1 VTRNFTTILVPTD
14 FGYASDAAIG
24 YARMLAA
31 RFGASL
37 HLLHVVD
44 EPGSWS
50 EVYAA
55 IPDIRDRLS
64 ADAARRLE
72 ALAACLPAPLHATSA
87 VVCGAPVPGIV
98 KEAESRGADLIV
110 MGTHG
115 RRGMGHLLLGSVA
128 ERVVRLAPCPVLTVR
143 EAPAETTVEV
153 SAAAAAWAADR
164 AAPVISSVE
173 AST

>member
-1 VTRNFTTILVPTD
+1 MNRNITTILVPTD
-14 FGYASDAAIG
+14 FGYASDAALG
-24 YARMLAA
+24 YARMLAE

-55 IPDIRDRLS
+55 IPDIRHRLNR
-64 ADAARRLE
+64 DAASRLE
-72 ALAACLPAPLHATSA
+72 AMAACLPPPVQATSA
-87 VVCGAPVPGIV
+87 VVSGPPVPSIV
-98 KEAESRGADLIV
+98 KAAESQGVDLIV

-115 RRGMGHLLLGSVA
+115 RRGMGHVLLGSVA

-143 EAPAETTVEV
+143 EPAAGATVEV
-153 SAAAAAWAADR
+153 RASEAADVGR
-164 AAPVISSVE
+164 PVISSVE
-173 AST
+173 AAT

>member
-1 VTRNFTTILVPTD
+1 MTRNFTTIMVPTD
-14 FGYASDAAIG
+14 FSYASDAALG

-55 IPDIRDRLS
+55 IPDIRDRLR
-64 ADAARRLE
+64 ADAGRRLE
-72 ALAACLPAPLHATSA
+72 AIAACLPPPLQATSA
-87 VVCGAPVPGIV
+87 VACGAPVPTIV
-98 KEAESRGADLIV
+98 KIAEAKGADLIV

-115 RRGMGHLLLGSVA
+115 RRGVGHLLLGSVA

-143 EAPAETTVEV
+143 EQQAGQQLAV
-153 SAAAAAWAADR
+153 SADASAAVDQ
-164 AAPVISSVE
+164 AAPVVSSAE
-173 AST
+173 ATT

>member
-1 VTRNFTTILVPTD
+1 MTRNFTTILVPTD
-14 FGYASDAAIG
+14 FSYASDAALG

-31 RFGASL
+31 RFGAAL

-55 IPDIRDRLS
+55 LPEIQLRLS
-64 ADAARRLE
+64 ADAAKRLE
-72 ALAACLPAPLHATSA
+72 AMAACLPPPVQATSA
-87 VVCGAPVPGIV
+87 VVCGAPVPSIV
-98 KEAESRGADLIV
+98 KVAESKGADLIV

-143 EAPAETTVEV
+143 EHRAAQHVEV
-153 SAAAAAWAADR
+153 RADADGAAVQ

-173 AST
+173 ATT

>member
-1 VTRNFTTILVPTD
+1 MTRNFTTIIVPTD
-14 FGYASDAAIG
+14 FSYASDAALG
-24 YARMLAA
+24 YARMLAT

-55 IPDIRDRLS
+55 LPEIQRRLA

-72 ALAACLPAPLHATSA
+72 AMAACLPPPVRVSSA
-87 VVCGAPVPGIV
+87 VVCGAPVPSIV
-98 KEAESRGADLIV
+98 KEAEARGANLIV

-143 EAPAETTVEV
+143 EQRAHETARVNAG
-153 SAAAAAWAADR
+153 AAGSTGQ
-164 AAPVISSVE
+164 AAPVISSLK
-173 AST
+173 ATT

>member
-1 VTRNFTTILVPTD
+1 MTRNFTTIIVPTD
-14 FGYASDAAIG
+14 FSYASDAALG

-55 IPDIRDRLS
+55 IPEIQLRLS

-72 ALAACLPAPLHATSA
+72 AMAACLPPPLQATSG
-87 VVCGAPVPGIV
+87 VVCGAPVPTIV
-98 KEAESRGADLIV
+98 KVAESKGADLIV

-128 ERVVRLAPCPVLTVR
+128 ERVVRLAPCPVLTVHEPR
-143 EAPAETTVEV
+143 AAHTVEV
-153 SAAAAAWAADR
+153 SAEADR
-164 AAPVISSVE
+164 TAAQAAPVISSVE
-173 AST
+173 AAT

>member
-1 VTRNFTTILVPTD
+1 MTRDITTIMVPTD
-14 FGYASDAAIG
+14 FSYTSDAALG

-64 ADAARRLE
+64 ADAERRLE
-72 ALAACLPAPLHATSA
+72 AIAACLPPPLRATSA
-87 VVCGAPVPGIV
+87 VVCGAPVPTIV
-98 KEAESRGADLIV
+98 KVAESTGADLIV

-115 RRGMGHLLLGSVA
+115 RRGMGHVLLGSVA

-143 EAPAETTVEV
+143 ERGAAATVEV
-153 SAAAAAWAADR
+153 SAAPAVAAEA

-173 AST
+173 AAT

>member
-1 VTRNFTTILVPTD
+1 MVPTD
-14 FGYASDAAIG
+14 FSYASDAALG

-55 IPDIRDRLS
+55 LPEIQLRLS

-72 ALAACLPAPLHATSA
+72 AMAACLPQELHATSA
-87 VVCGAPVPGIV
+87 VVCGAPVPSIV
-98 KEAESRGADLIV
+98 KTAEARGVDLIV
-110 MGTHG
+110 MG
-115 RRGMGHLLLGSVA
+115 
-128 ERVVRLAPCPVLTVR
+128 
-143 EAPAETTVEV
+143 
-153 SAAAAAWAADR
+153 
-164 AAPVISSVE
+164 
-173 AST
+173 

>member
-1 VTRNFTTILVPTD
+1 VTRNFTTIIVPTD
-14 FGYASDAAIG
+14 FSYTSDAALG

-55 IPDIRDRLS
+55 IPEIRLRLS

-72 ALAACLPAPLHATSA
+72 AMAACLRPLQATSA
-87 VVCGAPVPGIV
+87 VVCGAPVPTIV
-98 KEAESRGADLIV
+98 KVAESKGADLIV

-115 RRGMGHLLLGSVA
+115 RRGVGHLLLGSVA

-143 EAPAETTVEV
+143 EQWVDQTAEV
-153 SAAAAAWAADR
+153 SAAATRDADR

-173 AST
+173 AAT

>member
-1 VTRNFTTILVPTD
+1 MTRDFTTIIVPTD
-14 FGYASDAAIG
+14 FSYASDAALG
-24 YARMLAA
+24 YARMLAT

-37 HLLHVVD
+37 HLLHVLE
-44 EPGSWS
+44 EPGTWS

-55 IPDIRDRLS
+55 IPEIQRRLG

-72 ALAACLPAPLHATSA
+72 AMAACLPPPMRATSA
-87 VVCGAPVPGIV
+87 VVCGAPVPSIV
-98 KEAESRGADLIV
+98 KEAQTRAADLIV

-143 EAPAETTVEV
+143 EERAHETVEV
-153 SAAAAAWAADR
+153 NALAAGSTGQ

-173 AST
+173 ATT

>member
-1 VTRNFTTILVPTD
+1 MTRNFTTIMVPTD
-14 FGYASDAAIG
+14 FSYASDAALG
-24 YARMLAA
+24 YARMLAV

-55 IPDIRDRLS
+55 IPDIRDRLR
-64 ADAARRLE
+64 ADAGRRLE
-72 ALAACLPAPLHATSA
+72 AMAACLPPPLQATSA
-87 VVCGAPVPGIV
+87 VACGSPVPTIV
-98 KEAESRGADLIV
+98 KVAEAKGADLIV

-115 RRGMGHLLLGSVA
+115 RRGVGHLLLGSVA

-143 EAPAETTVEV
+143 EQQAGQQLAV
-153 SAAAAAWAADR
+153 SANASAAADR
-164 AAPVISSVE
+164 AAPVVSSVE
-173 AST
+173 ATT

>member
-1 VTRNFTTILVPTD
+1 MTRDITTIMVPTD
-14 FGYASDAAIG
+14 FSYASDAALG

-37 HLLHVVD
+37 HLLHVLD

-55 IPDIRDRLS
+55 IPDVRDRLT
-64 ADAARRLE
+64 ADADRRLA
-72 ALAACLPAPLHATSA
+72 ALAACLPANLRATSE
-87 VVCGAPVPGIV
+87 VLNGAPVPTIV
-98 KEAESRGADLIV
+98 RVAESRGIDLIV

-143 EAPAETTVEV
+143 EQRAAQNVEV
-153 SAAAAAWAADR
+153 GAAAEASDR
-164 AAPVISSVE
+164 AVPVISSVE
-173 AST
+173 AAT

>member
-1 VTRNFTTILVPTD
+1 MTRNFTTIIVPTD
-14 FGYASDAAIG
+14 FSRASDAALG

-72 ALAACLPAPLHATSA
+72 AMASCLPPPVRASSA
-87 VVCGAPVPGIV
+87 VVCGAPVPSIV
-98 KEAESRGADLIV
+98 KEAETRGADLIV

-143 EAPAETTVEV
+143 ESRADRTVEV
-153 SAAAAAWAADR
+153 SAATEAAADR
-164 AAPVISSVE
+164 PAPVISSVE
-173 AST
+173 ATT

>member
-1 VTRNFTTILVPTD
+1 VNRNFTTIIVPTD
-14 FGYASDAAIG
+14 FSYASDAALG

-31 RFGASL
+31 RFDAAL

-55 IPDIRDRLS
+55 LPDIRDRLC
-64 ADAARRLE
+64 ADAGTRLE
-72 ALAACLPAPLHATSA
+72 AMAACLPPSLQATST
-87 VVCGAPVPGIV
+87 VVYGSPVASIV
-98 KEAESRGADLIV
+98 KAAESCGADLIV

-143 EAPAETTVEV
+143 EPFGDVTAAVR
-153 SAAAAAWAADR
+153 AAAADGAETGR
-164 AAPVISSVE
+164 PVISSVE
-173 AST
+173 AAT

>member
-1 VTRNFTTILVPTD
+1 MTRNFTTIIVPTD
-14 FGYASDAAIG
+14 FSYASDAALG
-24 YARMLAA
+24 YARMLAT

-55 IPDIRDRLS
+55 IPEIQLRLS

-72 ALAACLPAPLHATSA
+72 AMAACLPPPVRATSA
-87 VVCGAPVPGIV
+87 VVCGAPVPSIV
-98 KEAESRGADLIV
+98 KEAETRGADLIV

-143 EAPAETTVEV
+143 EQRAHATVEV
-153 SAAAAAWAADR
+153 NAAAAAAADQ
-164 AAPVISSVE
+164 AAPVVSSVE
-173 AST
+173 ATT

>member
-1 VTRNFTTILVPTD
+1 MTRDITTILVPTD
-14 FGYASDAAIG
+14 FSYTSDAALG

-64 ADAARRLE
+64 ADAGRRLE
-72 ALAACLPAPLHATSA
+72 ALAACMPTELKATSA
-87 VVCGAPVPGIV
+87 VICGAPVPTIVRVAQSKGI
-98 KEAESRGADLIV
+98 DLIV

-115 RRGMGHLLLGSVA
+115 RRGMGHVLLGSVA

-143 EAPAETTVEV
+143 EQRAAQNVEV
-153 SAAAAAWAADR
+153 GAAAEAADR
-164 AAPVISSVE
+164 AVPVISSVE
-173 AST
+173 AAT

>member
-1 VTRNFTTILVPTD
+1 MTRNFTTIMVPTD
-14 FGYASDAAIG
+14 FSYASDAALG

-55 IPDIRDRLS
+55 LPEIQLRLS

-72 ALAACLPAPLHATSA
+72 AMAACLPQELHATSA
-87 VVCGAPVPGIV
+87 VVCGAPVPSIV
-98 KEAESRGADLIV
+98 KTAEARGVDLIV

-143 EAPAETTVEV
+143 EHRVSQHAELG
-153 SAAAAAWAADR
+153 AAAERAADR

-173 AST
+173 ATT

>member
-1 VTRNFTTILVPTD
+1 MTRNFTTIIVPTD
-14 FGYASDAAIG
+14 FSYASDAALG

-64 ADAARRLE
+64 ADAGRRLE
-72 ALAACLPAPLHATSA
+72 ALAACIPPPLQVTSA
-87 VVCGAPVPGIV
+87 VICGAPVPTIV
-98 KEAESRGADLIV
+98 KVAESTGADLIV

-143 EAPAETTVEV
+143 DHAAGQNVELGV
-153 SAAAAAWAADR
+153 TAAAAEQP
-164 AAPVISSVE
+164 APVISSIE
-173 AST
+173 ATT

>member
-1 VTRNFTTILVPTD
+1 MTRNFTTILVPTD
-14 FGYASDAAIG
+14 FSHASDAALG

-55 IPDIRDRLS
+55 LPEIQLRFS
-64 ADAARRLE
+64 ADAAKRLE
-72 ALAACLPAPLHATSA
+72 AMAACLQPPVHATSA
-87 VVCGAPVPGIV
+87 VVCGAPVPSIV
-98 KEAESRGADLIV
+98 KVAESTDADLIV

-143 EAPAETTVEV
+143 ESRAGAPVQVTVE
-153 SAAAAAWAADR
+153 AARAADQ
-164 AAPVISSVE
+164 APPVVSSCE
-173 AST
+173 ATT

>member
-1 VTRNFTTILVPTD
+1 MTRDFTTIVVPTD
-14 FGYASDAAIG
+14 FSYASDAALG

-44 EPGSWS
+44 EAGSWS

-72 ALAACLPAPLHATSA
+72 AMVACLPPPVQATSA
-87 VVCGAPVPGIV
+87 VVCGSPVPTIV
-98 KEAESRGADLIV
+98 KVAESKGADLIV

-143 EAPAETTVEV
+143 EQRAGQTVEV
-153 SAAAAAWAADR
+153 SATAVRAADR
-164 AAPVISSVE
+164 AAEMISSVE
-173 AST
+173 AAT

>member
-1 VTRNFTTILVPTD
+1 MTRNFTTIIVPTD
-14 FGYASDAAIG
+14 FSYASDAALG

-55 IPDIRDRLS
+55 IPEIQLRLS

-72 ALAACLPAPLHATSA
+72 AMAACLPPPLHATSA
-87 VVCGAPVPGIV
+87 VVCGAPVPSIV
-98 KEAESRGADLIV
+98 KAAESRGADLIV

-143 EAPAETTVEV
+143 EARAGATVEAGAEV
-153 SAAAAAWAADR
+153 AGAADR
-164 AAPVISSVE
+164 AAPVVSSVE
-173 AST
+173 AAT

>member
-1 VTRNFTTILVPTD
+1 VTRDITTIIVPTD
-14 FGYASDAAIG
+14 FSYTSDAALG

-55 IPDIRDRLS
+55 IPEIQLRLS

-72 ALAACLPAPLHATSA
+72 AIAACLPPPLHATSA
-87 VVCGAPVPGIV
+87 VVCGAPVPTIV
-98 KEAESRGADLIV
+98 KVAETKGADLIV

-128 ERVVRLAPCPVLTVR
+128 ERVVRLAPCPVMTVR
-143 EAPAETTVEV
+143 EQQIGQQVESSATTAV
-153 SAAAAAWAADR
+153 AADK
-164 AAPVISSVE
+164 AASVRSSVD
-173 AST
+173 ATA

>member
-1 VTRNFTTILVPTD
+1 MTRNFTTIIVPTD
-14 FGYASDAAIG
+14 FSYASDAALG

-72 ALAACLPAPLHATSA
+72 AMAACLPPALQATSA
-87 VVCGAPVPGIV
+87 VVCGAPVPTIV
-98 KEAESRGADLIV
+98 KVAESQGADLIV

-115 RRGMGHLLLGSVA
+115 RRGMGHVLLGSVA

-143 EAPAETTVEV
+143 EQQIGQHLESSATV
-153 SAAAAAWAADR
+153 AAAADR
-164 AAPVISSVE
+164 AASVTSAAE
-173 AST
+173 APT

>member
-1 VTRNFTTILVPTD
+1 MARNFTTIIVPTD
-14 FGYASDAAIG
+14 FSYASDAALG
-24 YARMLAA
+24 YARMLAT

-55 IPDIRDRLS
+55 IPEIQRRLG

-72 ALAACLPAPLHATSA
+72 AMAACLPPLVRASSA
-87 VVCGAPVPGIV
+87 VVCGAPVASIV
-98 KEAESRGADLIV
+98 KEAETRGADLIV

-143 EAPAETTVEV
+143 EPRARETVEV
-153 SAAAAAWAADR
+153 NAVAAGSTGQG
-164 AAPVISSVE
+164 APVISSVE
-173 AST
+173 AAT